1 MVGDHRSGMRTG
13 GVVPMFFPPL
23 AFSQTSPVEVLVLL
37 VVTLLAIL
45 LIREA
50 LRSLAGGVGRRAL
63 TPSLFCIAVATI
75 VLLLARIITL

>member
-1 MVGDHRSGMRTG
+1 MSVGR
-13 GVVPMFFPPL
+13 VVPIFLPML
-23 AFSQTSPVEVLVLL
+23 AFSQTSPVEVLAILI
-37 VVTLLAIL
+37 VTLLAIL

-75 VLLLARIITL
+75 VLLLARIISL